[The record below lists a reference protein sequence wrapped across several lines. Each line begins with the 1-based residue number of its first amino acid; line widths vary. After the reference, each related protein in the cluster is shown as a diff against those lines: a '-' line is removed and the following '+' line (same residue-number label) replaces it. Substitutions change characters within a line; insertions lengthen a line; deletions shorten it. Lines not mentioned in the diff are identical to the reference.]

1 VGGFFGLDRP
11 ARALQGLEAG
21 FLSGGHLFLSRECC
35 VRAQALGLVEL
46 GEPGPQER
54 SPLLEQA
61 CRGEDVI
68 RLLEARLRRFAAEPR
83 GQSQLFSTQ
92 CVALGLQ
99 LAAVAGLTA
108 APAQDAPA
116 VLSGQFCIEVS
127 ESLANFSTT
136 LSQLLEVSF
145 RLPLV
150 GPTGQGAAGPNIAIL
165 SEPGQGGGELFGP
178 LGELDFDHYREHA
191 DGQCAAVR
199 RADASADAAIIA

>member
-150 GPTGQGAAGPNIAIL
+150 GPTGQG
-165 SEPGQGGGELFGP
+165 GGELFGP